1 MNIDIETLAVYLG
14 IVGTLVYWLYNIAIA
29 PTRDKIDD
37 IVDTVSDMRA
47 VLKEINIGL
56 KESERDRRELSEQ
69 INRLQAEV
77 ENLKS
82 RLDRLE
88 SSWTKHLA
96 HCEGEKKC

>member
-1 MNIDIETLAVYLG
+1 MNIDVETLAVYLG

-77 ENLKS
+77 GNLKS